1 MFIIRKGK
9 IEIFSNIQWN
19 KTDSLLIDDSTISE
33 PGEETVSLSGGI
45 SIVYCYQLC
54 DHVSQ
59 TLNTICQS
67 LLLHHKWHGH
77 TDTKIEGILQGLEH
91 TNISQSYYSRPLHQ
105 SLDTETPT
113 ADLHYTEQSNIESLK
128 INLRSAGAGVLLKIH
143 FPIWLRIPRCLV
155 NIWKKMDPTR
165 KPALTKGLFW
175 IASEL

>member
-19 KTDSLLIDDSTISE
+19 KTDSLLIDDSI
-33 PGEETVSLSGGI
+33 TVSLSGGI

-54 DHVSQ
+54 EHVSQ
-59 TLNTICQS
+59 PLNTICQS

-113 ADLHYTEQSNIESLK
+113 TDLHYTQQSNIESLK